1 MASVFLIAAE
11 SYVRILFPIIFQ
23 DSDSFSVRS
32 VSTTSSTI
40 APEVIS
46 IYQERMCYIADFLS
60 VCCMIILFPSV
71 VNSTFVLF
79 SCSFVCRFPY
89 FLITSLLWT
98 VSSCSYCIL
107 SLPLKIAATS
117 KTNLTFRQ
125 TLYIEIRSYPPT

>member
-46 IYQERMCYIADFLS
+46 IY
-60 VCCMIILFPSV
+60 
-71 VNSTFVLF
+71 
-79 SCSFVCRFPY
+79 
-89 FLITSLLWT
+89 
-98 VSSCSYCIL
+98 
-107 SLPLKIAATS
+107 
-117 KTNLTFRQ
+117 
-125 TLYIEIRSYPPT
+125 